1 MTLMTS
7 SRPAGRASA
16 FSFTA
21 TLARY
26 LDVWRQRQ
34 ALKAM
39 DQSRLDDLGLS
50 RSQADAEAHRAIW
63 DAPETWRC

>member
-7 SRPAGRASA
+7 SRPAGRPSA

-21 TLARY
+21 TLVRH

-34 ALKAM
+34 ALKKL
-39 DQSRLDDLGLS
+39 DQSRLNDLGLS
-50 RSQADAEAHRAIW
+50 RTAADAEARRLIW